1 MVAEKPVEKKAYGSM
16 VDQAEAERIERMALA
31 LSEQSPPWAAK
42 YISKL
47 APAIGVLGAG
57 CEVVGPQLVKLCY
70 GLYVVYQQLPKTI
83 ARGLWGLGVCFFGGK
98 YAVSIAATE
107 AFWSTGGSRV
117 HKNLQDLV
125 DEANAL
131 REASLKDDEED
142 ADNDGVADV
151 NQINAK
157 QLASRKTALV
167 LKTIDPEKLSH
178 ACHGLWTAY
187 MGVLTVLKFKF
198 ARTVALA
205 ESIGNTL
212 RPTIAKVAGP
222 TLVALAPPDYR
233 KWISPSINILAKCIA
248 GYIAWKVQQLTSTVQ
263 SAFFGGMIASRALLE
278 LLRQRQ
284 LMAAS
289 DDETYLDEAIGWTL
303 GASGIYVQLFKG
315 GPVPYFMTPLFWPL
329 DFVEAVLKWNVTWTE
344 SPSQKEISA

>member
-1 MVAEKPVEKKAYGSM
+1 MAAVPDEKKEYGCIIN
-16 VDQAEAERIERMALA
+16 QAEAERIERMALA

-47 APAIGVLGAG
+47 APFVGVLGAG
-57 CEVVGPQLVKLCY
+57 CEVVGPQLLKLCY
-70 GLYVVYQQLPKTI
+70 GVYLLYQHLPKT
-83 ARGLWGLGVCFFGGK
+83 AAKGLSGLGVCYFGGK

-117 HKNLQDLV
+117 LKDLQDLV
-125 DEANAL
+125 DQANEV
-131 REASLKDDEED
+131 RNASLKDDEED

-151 NQINAK
+151 KQINAK
-157 QLASRKTALV
+157 QLASRKTSLV
-167 LKTIDPEKLSH
+167 LKTIDTEIVSR
-178 ACHGLWTAY
+178 ACHNLWTAY
-187 MGVLTVLKFKF
+187 MGILTVLKFKF

-222 TLVALAPPDYR
+222 TLVSLAPPDYR
-233 KWISPSINILAKCIA
+233 KWISPSINILAKLVA

-263 SAFFGGMIASRALLE
+263 SAFCGGMIASRALLE
-278 LLRQRQ
+278 LLRQQ
-284 LMAAS
+284 KLMVSS

-329 DFVEAVLKWNVTWTE
+329 DFIEAVLKWNLTWIEAPT
-344 SPSQKEISA
+344 QKEISA